1 MNFRN
6 FTLCM
11 LSVFALFS
19 SCKKDDDNGVVFVPA
34 DRTEQ
39 QVIDGDSL
47 IGYLQTHYY
56 NSAMFETPGNYRTF
70 DIVISELPKDT
81 SGNYLPMPNPDV
93 NTLLVD
99 AVEMRT
105 TTHLEVQYDYYIL
118 KLNQGGGEV
127 PHFCDDVRVNYSGM
141 LQNDVVFDST
151 ANPINFD
158 LLNLIQGW
166 RLVMPEFNAAEDF
179 VDNGDGTFSFN
190 NYGLGVMFLPSG
202 LAYFGSPPVGV
213 TLYSNLIFKFELLQT
228 EINDHDNDLVP
239 SYLEDLNGD
248 GNLFNDDT
256 DNDGF
261 PNFLDPD
268 DDGDGVA
275 TRFEDINNDGDPTN
289 DDTNGNG
296 IPNYLD
302 PTSTESNQN

>member
-1 MNFRN
+1 MNFRK

-11 LSVFALFS
+11 LSAFALFS
-19 SCKKDDDNGVVFVPA
+19 SCRSDDDSGFVFVPA

-56 NSAMFETPGNYRTF
+56 NSSAFAMPGNYHVS
-70 DIVISELPKDT
+70 DIIISESPEDED
-81 SGNYLPMPNPDV
+81 GNL
-93 NTLLVD
+93 NTLLMDV
-99 AVEMRT
+99 VEMRT
-105 TTHLEVQYDYYIL
+105 TTFMDVEYDYYIL
-118 KLNQGGGEV
+118 KLNQGGGDA

-179 VDNGDGTFSFN
+179 MDNGDGTFSFN
-190 NYGLGVMFLPSG
+190 NYGLGMMFLPSG
-202 LAYFGSPPVGV
+202 LAYFGSPPIGV
-213 TLYSNLIFKFELLQT
+213 TLYSNLIFKFELYQT

-239 SYLEDLNGD
+239 SYLEDLDGD
-248 GNLFNDDT
+248 GNLFNNDT
-256 DNDGF
+256 DNDGI

-268 DDGDGVA
+268 DDGDGVG
-275 TRFEDINNDGDPTN
+275 TRFEDLDNDGDPTN
-289 DDTNGNG
+289 DDSNGNG

>member
-1 MNFRN
+1 MNFRK
-6 FTLCM
+6 FTLYT

-19 SCKKDDDNGVVFVPA
+19 ACTPDDDSGPTFVEA

-39 QVIDGDSL
+39 QIIDGDSL

-56 NSAMFETPGNYRTF
+56 NSSAFTTPGNYHVS
-70 DIVISELPKDT
+70 DIVITELPQDEA
-81 SGNYLPMPNPDV
+81 GNL
-93 NTLLVD
+93 NTLLID
-99 AVEMRT
+99 AVEQRT
-105 TTHLEVQYDYYIL
+105 TTYLDVEYVYYIL
-118 KLNQGGGEV
+118 KLNQGGGEA

-166 RLVMPEFNAAEDF
+166 RLVMPEFNAAESFTNND
-179 VDNGDGTFSFN
+179 DGTYSYN

-202 LAYFGSPPVGV
+202 LAYFGAPPVGV
-213 TLYSNLIFKFELLQT
+213 TLYSNLVFKFELYQT

-239 SYLEDLNGD
+239 SYLEDLDSD
-248 GNLFNDDT
+248 GNVFNDDT
-256 DNDGF
+256 DNDGI
-261 PNFLDPD
+261 PDFLDTD

-275 TRFEDINNDGDPTN
+275 TRFEDLDNDGDPTN
-289 DDTNGNG
+289 DDSNGNG
-296 IPNYLD
+296 TPNYLD
-302 PTSTESNQN
+302 PTSTESNQD